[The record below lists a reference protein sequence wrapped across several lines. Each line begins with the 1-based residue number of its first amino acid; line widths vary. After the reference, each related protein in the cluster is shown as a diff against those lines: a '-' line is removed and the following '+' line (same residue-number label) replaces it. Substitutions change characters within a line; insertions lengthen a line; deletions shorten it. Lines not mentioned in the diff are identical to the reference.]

1 MAQTSTPE
9 ANSATLVPPEER
21 FWKRYSPHH
30 EAPLSGVVSF
40 VLHGFVIG
48 ILALAAMFL
57 TQRREA
63 EGNRPVSMDVVQLE
77 GGGTGFEGGGGGGA
91 PGPEGKPNPAGRTE
105 NVFGQ
110 KSEEPN
116 KPENP
121 TTPSFENV

>member
-48 ILALAAMFL
+48 LMALAAVFL

-63 EGNRPVSMDVVQLE
+63 EGRPVSMDVVPIE
-77 GGGTGFEGGGGGGA
+77 SGGPRFQSGRGGRR
-91 PGPEGKPNPAGRTE
+91 PGPQGPPQPAPAT
-105 NVFGQ
+105 Q
-110 KSEEPN
+110 
-116 KPENP
+116 
-121 TTPSFENV
+121 